1 MDEKIKKGSDTFVN
15 MKKIFEI
22 MMVNMDKTRKSLN
35 GISESTRLHSE
46 KALKNI
52 GEINE
57 LLEITNRLKNET
69 ENLGRDSKNIESSI
83 SLLNTSSENLKT
95 GNVKLTGE
103 IKNMVKVSDEVSGNF
118 KAIFDSIRELDSKI
132 SLYKTE

>member
-1 MDEKIKKGSDTFVN
+1 
-15 MKKIFEI
+15 
-22 MMVNMDKTRKSLN
+22 
-35 GISESTRLHSE
+35 
-46 KALKNI
+46 
-52 GEINE
+52 
-57 LLEITNRLKNET
+57 
-69 ENLGRDSKNIESSI
+69 
-83 SLLNTSSENLKT
+83 LLNTSSENLKT